1 MAQSEL
7 PVGMPIVA
15 RPAGTGE
22 VEGRAML
29 ANAGLTWG
37 ADMRDGAQK
46 IVAEIAAKGKSL

>member
-1 MAQSEL
+1 
-7 PVGMPIVA
+7 
-15 RPAGTGE
+15 

-46 IVAEIAAKGKSL
+46 IVAEIAAKGK